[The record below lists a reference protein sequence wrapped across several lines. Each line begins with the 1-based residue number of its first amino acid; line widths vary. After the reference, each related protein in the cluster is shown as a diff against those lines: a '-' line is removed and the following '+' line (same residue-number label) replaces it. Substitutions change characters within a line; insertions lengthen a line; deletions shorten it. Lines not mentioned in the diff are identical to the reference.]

1 MMEKRVEPDLAR
13 GVALSTWPLPVQ
25 WVVLASATAV
35 IVAAL
40 SHFHLPAALLLG
52 SMVGAI
58 FVAAQDARIRVPN
71 LAFILAQGL
80 VGCLVARA
88 LKPSIFAEIRADWP
102 LFIVAVASVLFA
114 ATFLGWLLARWRVLP
129 GSTALWGS
137 FPGAATVMA
146 LMAEAYGADIR
157 LVAIMQ
163 YLRVVLVATTASIIA
178 AIWAPGAH
186 APPPVD
192 WLAPVAPL
200 PFAETLLLAFG
211 GALIAPKLRI
221 PAGSLLVPLVIG
233 ATLSDFGVMTIE
245 LPPWLLAAS
254 YALVGWSIGLRF
266 TRPILVYAMRA
277 LPRLIL
283 AISALIATCA
293 LFGVVLAKL
302 AHVDM
307 LTAYLATSPGGADS
321 VAIIAASTKVDVPFV
336 MALQMARFVIVLL
349 IGPRLAR
356 FVAGLSR
363 FTEAGHESK
372 G

>member
-1 MMEKRVEPDLAR
+1 MTEKRLGTHLAR
-13 GVALSTWPLPVQ
+13 GVALGTWRLPIQ
-25 WVVLASATAV
+25 WFVLAGVTAV

-52 SMVGAI
+52 SMIAAI

-71 LAFILAQGL
+71 FAFILAQGV

-88 LKPSIFAEIRADWP
+88 LKPSIFVEMRADWL
-102 LFIVAVASVLFA
+102 LFFVAVMSVLLA
-114 ATFLGWLLARWRVLP
+114 ASFLGWLLARWRVLP

-157 LVAIMQ
+157 LVAVMQ
-163 YLRVVLVATTASIIA
+163 YLRVVLVATMASIVA
-178 AIWAPGAH
+178 AIWAPGGH

-233 ATLSDFGVMTIE
+233 TTLSDFGVMTIE

-266 TRPILVYAMRA
+266 NRPILVYAIRA
-277 LPRLIL
+277 LPRLVL

-307 LTAYLATSPGGADS
+307 LTAYLATSPGGADFGRDHCRVDESRCLICDGTSGGAFRYRS
-321 VAIIAASTKVDVPFV
+321 VDRAASGAIDCRAQQIPGGG
-336 MALQMARFVIVLL
+336 A
-349 IGPRLAR
+349 
-356 FVAGLSR
+356 
-363 FTEAGHESK
+363 
-372 G
+372 

>member
-1 MMEKRVEPDLAR
+1 MMEKRAEQLAR
-13 GVALSTWPLPVQ
+13 GVKLSTWPLPVQ
-25 WVVLASATAV
+25 WLVLASATAV

-40 SHFHLPAALLLG
+40 SHVHLPAALLLG
-52 SMVGAI
+52 AMIAAI

-88 LKPSIFAEIRADWP
+88 LKPSILSEIRADWL
-102 LFIVAVASVLFA
+102 LFFVAVVSVLLA
-114 ATFLGWLLARWRVLP
+114 STFLGWLLARSRVLP

-146 LMAEAYGADIR
+146 LMGEAYGADIR
-157 LVAIMQ
+157 LVAVMQ
-163 YLRVVLVATTASIIA
+163 YLRVVLVATTASIVA
-178 AIWAPGAH
+178 AVWTPGRGASAPI
-186 APPPVD
+186 D

-221 PAGSLLVPLVIG
+221 PAGSLLLPLVVG
-233 ATLSDFGVMTIE
+233 AVLGDLGVMTIE

-254 YALVGWSIGLRF
+254 YAVVGWSIGLRF
-266 TRPILVYAMRA
+266 TRPILVYALRA
-277 LPRLIL
+277 LPRIAL
-283 AISALIATCA
+283 AIVALIVICA
-293 LFGVVLAKL
+293 LFAVVLANL

-321 VAIIAASTKVDVPFV
+321 VAIIAASSKVDVPFV
-336 MALQMARFVIVLL
+336 MALQMARFVIILV

-356 FVAGLSR
+356 FVAELTGFSE
-363 FTEAGHESK
+363 TGHESK

>member
-1 MMEKRVEPDLAR
+1 MA
-13 GVALSTWPLPVQ
+13 
-25 WVVLASATAV
+25 VV
-35 IVAAL
+35 
-40 SHFHLPAALLLG
+40 
-52 SMVGAI
+52 
-58 FVAAQDARIRVPN
+58 
-71 LAFILAQGL
+71 
-80 VGCLVARA
+80 
-88 LKPSIFAEIRADWP
+88 
-102 LFIVAVASVLFA
+102 SVLFA
-114 ATFLGWLLARWRVLP
+114 STFLGWLLARSRVLP

-157 LVAIMQ
+157 LVAVMQ

-178 AIWAPGAH
+178 AIWTRGGH
-186 APPPVD
+186 APAPVN
-192 WLAPVAPL
+192 WFAPVAPL

-221 PAGSLLVPLVIG
+221 PVGSLLLPLVIG
-233 ATLSDFGVMTIE
+233 AVLNDLGVMTIE

-254 YALVGWSIGLRF
+254 YAVVGWSIGLRF

-277 LPRLIL
+277 LPRVAL
-283 AISALIATCA
+283 AISALIAICA

-307 LTAYLATSPGGADS
+307 LTAYLATSPGGADL
-321 VAIIAASTKVDVPFV
+321 VAIIAASSKVDVPFV
-336 MALQMARFVIVLL
+336 MALQLARFVIVLV

-356 FVAGLSR
+356 FVAKLTGFS
-363 FTEAGHESK
+363 EAGHEFK